1 MSMEAAD
8 VFADAYSFA
17 PKTTTVAG
25 ITLLG
30 ATVAVGAAVDEGV
43 GDAVGSSSGCFLR

>member
-1 MSMEAAD
+1 MEAAD

-25 ITLLG
+25 TTALG
-30 ATVAVGAAVDEGV
+30 DGVGEGCAAVV
-43 GDAVGSSSGCFLR
+43 RYFV

>member
-8 VFADAYSFA
+8 AFADAYSFA

-30 ATVAVGAAVDEGV
+30 ATVGVGTTVGETV
-43 GDAVGSSSGCFLR
+43 GDAVGSSSGCFAR